1 MNIDEALSSADN
13 MFLGDLT
20 RNAIK
25 ESLATA
31 GNIRALY
38 KESQKLLPNN
48 SYHEIWWFL
57 TERCLV
63 RIEITSAS
71 TLIRNFLLSTIAY
84 VEREYDITQS
94 SGEYLQTLKTVRIR
108 LVGMTGDLVITRPF
122 ENENGD
128 VRNFANLFML
138 L

>member
-1 MNIDEALSSADN
+1 MNIDEALGSTDK
-13 MFLGDLT
+13 MFMGDLT

-31 GNIRALY
+31 GNIKALY
-38 KESQKLLPNN
+38 KEFQKLLPNH

-57 TERCLV
+57 TDRCLV

-108 LVGMTGDLVITRPF
+108 LVGMTGDLIITRPF
-122 ENENGD
+122 ESENGD
-128 VRNFANLFML
+128 VRSFANLFQL